1 MATDSPVRFEVP
13 SQDVLRDLVNAPLP
27 LGLRGGRPTRGFHR
41 DIYLDTPDGELQGA
55 GVTCRFRIGTD
66 DRRSL
71 RVTIRSAVAGGALVE
86 YDQFEAEVPEV
97 EPLEA
102 LQGGS
107 EPARRLRAVVDPL
120 RLGVRVEL
128 QVERVLR
135 VVRPRWLPIKTLE
148 IAYDVISVHSGGL
161 SRTFCEMRLR
171 RVGPGGPATEE
182 LAEALQRELGLRPMP
197 ARRVERAEEL
207 LGAMQTE
214 PAATTATRIPEV
226 AVIVVEDGAL
236 ALRYDGG
243 ALRVPVREGRGEE
256 AARALVRELL
266 GGDGAQLEL
275 LGTVAAAPSSAAME
289 VWLARSGADDGTRSA
304 AASTRWVRLCDVVT
318 LAGAPAMR
326 DGRTLAA
333 LALLAREAAFA
344 DLGRQAAGPD
354 RPPAGMSRAALRE
367 VTSDGGL
374 SEPLQ
379 FLNVEMSLLE
389 FNGRL
394 LDLAEDVSLPL
405 LARLRFLA
413 IFSANSDEFFAV
425 RVGGLKRAL
434 VAGET
439 ARGDDGL
446 GVYEQLDA
454 IAVRLRYLL
463 ERQRRCLEQAL
474 LPALADQGIRI
485 TRWASLDEEAQRH
498 LTRYYNDQVFALLTP
513 HAVTRAPGHPFPHI
527 EDRRLSVAAMV
538 RDEQTGR
545 LRFGVTTL
553 PRALP
558 RFVPLPD
565 GRRFVPLED
574 VVRANLERLYPG
586 RHVEAAHLFRVTRI
600 GDLELDEEHA
610 EDLLEA
616 VEEEVRKRSI
626 AWVVRLEV
634 EQAMPPVMRDLLL
647 RELQVAGG
655 GRGTTPGASGIYEVD
670 GLMDPSSLLELAEL
684 DRPDLDYAPFTA
696 ASPIPRDRPIF
707 DTLGEREV
715 LVHHPY
721 DAFETTTQR
730 LFEEAAED
738 PAVLAIKVT
747 LYRAGRRS
755 PVVDALINAVKAGKQ
770 VDALVELKAR
780 FDWETNTEWVRKL
793 ERARVHVVYGLV
805 NLKTHS
811 KLAMVVRR
819 ENGAVRRYVH
829 VGTGNYNAATARLY
843 TDLGLL
849 SSEEDLGAD
858 INDLFNQLIGS
869 SRPSQSGFRRLLVAP
884 GNMLPRFVALIERE
898 AEHAR
903 RGEPAGIRIKVNG
916 LGDVEVV
923 RALYRASQV
932 GVPIDLVVRG
942 ICTLRPEVP
951 GLSKG
956 IRVVS
961 VMGRFLEHGRIY
973 HFRHGGDDEYYIGSA
988 DWRPR
993 NLRRRVEVVTSVI
1006 EPSARERLDHILTT
1020 ELADPT
1026 AWDLQSDGSYVRRSP
1041 GASTTARRSAQEVF
1055 LESLAA
1061 E

>member
-13 SQDVLRDLVNAPLP
+13 SQDVLQVLVNAPLP
-27 LGLRGGRPTRGFHR
+27 LGLRGGRPARSFHR
-41 DIYLDTPDGELQGA
+41 DIYLDTPDGELQRA
-55 GVTCRFRIGTD
+55 GVSCRFRIGTD

-86 YDQFEAEVPEV
+86 YDQFESEVPDV
-97 EPLEA
+97 EPLDA

-148 IAYDVISVHSGGL
+148 IAYDVVSVHSGGL

-182 LAEALQRELGLRPMP
+182 VAEALQRELGLRPMP

-207 LGAMQTE
+207 LSAMETE
-214 PAATTATRIPEV
+214 PTATAATRIPEV
-226 AVIVVEDGAL
+226 AVIAVGAGAV
-236 ALRYDGG
+236 ALRFDGG
-243 ALRVPVREGRGEE
+243 GLRLPVREGRGEE
-256 AARALVRELL
+256 SARRLARELL
-266 GGDGAQLEL
+266 GADGAPLEL
-275 LGTVAAAPSSAAME
+275 LGTLAASPSSATME
-289 VWLARSGADDGTRSA
+289 VWLARRGPGDA
-304 AASTRWVRLCDVVT
+304 AGPAAESTRWVRLVDVVR

-333 LALLAREAAFA
+333 LALLAREDAFA

-354 RPPAGMSRAALRE
+354 GSPASLSRIALRE
-367 VTSDGGL
+367 ATVNGDL
-374 SEPLQ
+374 SEPLR
-379 FLNVEMSLLE
+379 FLNVELSVLE

-394 LDLAEDVSLPL
+394 LDLAEDPSLPL

-446 GVYEQLDA
+446 GVHEQLDA

-463 ERQRRCLEQAL
+463 ERQRCCLEQIL
-474 LPALADQGIRI
+474 LPALADQGIHI
-485 TRWASLDEEAQRH
+485 TRWASLDDDARRY
-498 LTRYYNDQVFALLTP
+498 LTRYYNEQVFPLLTP

-527 EDRRLSVAAMV
+527 EDLRLSVAAMV

-553 PRALP
+553 PGALP
-558 RFVPLPD
+558 RFVPLP
-565 GRRFVPLED
+565 GGKHFVPLED

-586 RHVEAAHLFRVTRI
+586 RRVEAAHLFRITRI

-616 VEEEVRKRSI
+616 VEEEVRRRPF
-626 AWVVRLEV
+626 AGVVRMEV
-634 EQAMPPVMRDLLL
+634 ERAMPPVMRDLLL
-647 RELQVAGG
+647 RELQMVGG
-655 GRGTTPGASGIYEVD
+655 GRGTTPGASGIYDVD
-670 GLMDPSSLLELAEL
+670 GLMDPSTLLELAAL
-684 DRPDLDYAPFTA
+684 DRPDLDYAPFAA
-696 ASPIPRDRPIF
+696 ASPIPTERAIF
-707 DTLGEREV
+707 DTLREREV

-730 LFEEAAED
+730 LFTEAADD
-738 PAVLAIKVT
+738 PAVMAIKVV
-747 LYRAGRRS
+747 LYRAGRQS
-755 PVVDALINAVKAGKQ
+755 PVVDALIGAVKTGKK

-780 FDWETNTEWVRKL
+780 FDWETNTGWVRKL
-793 ERARVHVVYGLV
+793 ERAGVHVVYGLV
-805 NLKTHS
+805 HLKTHS

-819 ENGAVRRYVH
+819 ENGAIRRYVH
-829 VGTGNYNAATARLY
+829 VGTGNYNAATARMY
-843 TDLGLL
+843 TDLGLF
-849 SSEEDLGAD
+849 SSDDDLGVD
-858 INDLFNQLIGS
+858 VNDLFNQLIGS

-884 GNMLPRFVALIERE
+884 GSMLPRFLALIERE
-898 AEHAR
+898 IEHVG
-903 RGEPAGIRIKVNG
+903 RGEPAGIQIKVNG
-916 LGDVEVV
+916 LGDREVV
-923 RALYRASQV
+923 SALYRAAQA

-942 ICTLRPEVP
+942 ICTVRPGVP
-951 GLSKG
+951 GLSER

-1006 EPSARERLDHILTT
+1006 EPSARARLDGILTT

-1026 AWDLQSDGSYVRRSP
+1026 AWDLQSDGSYVRRSNQAD
-1041 GASTTARRSAQEVF
+1041 GERRRSAQEVF
-1055 LESLAA
+1055 LASLATG
-1061 E
+1061 